1 MVTDTTETI
10 SIKFGRR
17 LPHGDYWIEN
27 EIDGVDID
35 LRVTRGPYTL
45 QNEGPY
51 WLFLENRTMYDHTML
66 KDTLIGKIEEATFKT
81 SSR

>member
-1 MVTDTTETI
+1 LGE
-10 SIKFGRR
+10 
-17 LPHGDYWIEN
+17 DYWIEN

-35 LRVTRGPYTL
+35 LRVTRRPYTL
-45 QNEGPY
+45 RNEGPY